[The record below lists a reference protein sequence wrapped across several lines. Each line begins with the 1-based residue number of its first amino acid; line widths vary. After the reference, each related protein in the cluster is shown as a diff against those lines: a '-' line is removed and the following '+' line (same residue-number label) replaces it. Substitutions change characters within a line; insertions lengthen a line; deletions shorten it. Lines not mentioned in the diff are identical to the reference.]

1 LSGSA
6 SLELKSEEEIMLQSF
21 LKVGGPLQALLGL
34 AGSAAP
40 GLAGTLGTATGGS
53 IFNILSGGALSY
65 LGFGAN
71 PALQAQGAKI
81 VGGLNVLVGV
91 LNALGVRELGGLP
104 INEGNVATVV
114 NLGLGAWGLLA
125 GFMAKK

>member
-1 LSGSA
+1 
-6 SLELKSEEEIMLQSF
+6 MLQSF

-34 AGSAAP
+34 ASSAAP
-40 GLAGTLGTATGGS
+40 GLAGTLGTGGS
-53 IFNILSGGALSY
+53 VFNILSGGALSY

-91 LNALGVRELGGLP
+91 LNALGVRELAGFP